1 MTGGGQV
8 GLALTSFG
16 RPSVANDHSVYR
28 MSRGRVPE
36 HIVAVLAHENQYQL
50 GILFLDGLRFE
61 ETEQVLFFLF

>member
-1 MTGGGQV
+1 
-8 GLALTSFG
+8 
-16 RPSVANDHSVYR
+16 